1 MTEYNFLKL
10 KDLDSSLDEF
20 DNENIENLPIDEEL
34 NILKNNLI
42 ELFEDFLSQKNYL
55 PQDEEKANL
64 FNCLSNEEK
73 NKSDKNEKIFI
84 NDTKNTSDIKEK
96 KIIINIKN
104 TSDKDENNGNKKMD
118 GLSPNLKANL
128 DLHPRKFFRVDDA
141 KKHFKVAISKYAT
154 QVINNLIQNSDLPKG
169 LKKKIHLPNFKAFTS
184 NVREFDNYQFLSFD
198 LKTVFTHGKTDENLQ
213 GCNDKII
220 SKILNYKKHPEKL
233 QKMKNF
239 LSLKYKD
246 IIKQFYKSENFKE
259 FKENDLT
266 KFFDDGIKKEKNISL
281 LEEDGLVK
289 LFEMT
294 NKKRKRD
301 LFSINLMI

>member
-1 MTEYNFLKL
+1 MTESYFLKSN
-10 KDLDSSLDEF
+10 DLDLSLDEF
-20 DNENIENLPIDEEL
+20 DKESYENLPIDEYHKNSLKLLEY
-34 NILKNNLI
+34 IL
-42 ELFEDFLSQKNYL
+42 SPKNYL
-55 PQDEEKANL
+55 PQDNENANL
-64 FNCLSNEEK
+64 FNFLPNEEE
-73 NKSDKNEKIFI
+73 NKSDKNEKIFVS
-84 NDTKNTSDIKEK
+84 DTKNTSDIKDK
-96 KIIINIKN
+96 KIIIDIKN
-104 TSDKDENNGNKKMD
+104 TSEKDENNGNEKMD

-184 NVREFDNYQFLSFD
+184 NVREFDNYKFLSFD

-220 SKILNYKKHPEKL
+220 SKILKYKKYPEKL
-233 QKMKNF
+233 QKMKDF

-246 IIKQFYKSENFKE
+246 IIKQFYKSDNFKE

>member
-1 MTEYNFLKL
+1 MTESNFLKSN
-10 KDLDSSLDEF
+10 DLDLSLDEF
-20 DNENIENLPIDEEL
+20 DKESYENLPIDEYHKNSLKLLEY
-34 NILKNNLI
+34 IL
-42 ELFEDFLSQKNYL
+42 SPKNYL
-55 PQDEEKANL
+55 PQDNENANL
-64 FNCLSNEEK
+64 FNFLPNEEE
-73 NKSDKNEKIFI
+73 NKSDKNEKIFVS
-84 NDTKNTSDIKEK
+84 DTKNTSDIKDK
-96 KIIINIKN
+96 KIIIDIKN
-104 TSDKDENNGNKKMD
+104 TSEKDENNGNEKMD

-128 DLHPRKFFRVDDA
+128 IFHPRKFFRVDDA

-154 QVINNLIQNSDLPKG
+154 QEINNLIKNSDLPKG
-169 LKKKIHLPNFKAFTS
+169 LKKKIHLPNFKTFTS
-184 NVREFDNYQFLSFD
+184 NVREFDNYKFLSFD

-220 SKILNYKKHPEKL
+220 SKIWKYKKYPEKL
-233 QKMKNF
+233 QKMKDF

-246 IIKQFYKSENFKE
+246 IIKLFYKSDNFKE

-266 KFFDDGIKKEKNISL
+266 KFFEDGIKKEKNISL